1 MSQSPQDGTI
11 NIIIVDRHPLVRE
24 GLRNSFETDPALN
37 VVAEAGDAVAAL
49 LAGKE
54 NPHSILMISAF
65 LNGANIFDVVKQ
77 HQRTFQETRVVICYA
92 PEDAPLL
99 QEFIDAGVSA
109 MIGQEA
115 MSAEYIA
122 AAKAAVAGGVYFS
135 ANIIRCLIFDRKN
148 ATSRS
153 NAYDLTNREAEVL
166 RLLANGLSNKEI
178 ANTLD
183 LSVRTAEAHRLS
195 IRRKTSANTLS
206 DLVRIAKAV
215 GLVSAAGGPAPPG
228 PDGNGFASQAPGL

>member
-1 MSQSPQDGTI
+1 MSQSSQEGMI
-11 NIIIVDRHPLVRE
+11 NIIVVDQHPLVRE
-24 GLRNSFETDPALN
+24 GLRNSFSSDPALN
-37 VVAEAGDAVAAL
+37 VVAEAGDPVAAL

-65 LNGANIFDVVKQ
+65 LSGTNIFDVIKQ
-77 HQRTFQETRVVICYA
+77 HHQAFPETRVVICYA

-99 QEFIDAGVSA
+99 QEFIDVGVSA
-109 MIGQEA
+109 LIGQEA
-115 MSAEYIA
+115 ASAEYIA
-122 AAKAAVAGGVYFS
+122 AAKGAVAGGAYFS
-135 ANIIRCLIFDRKN
+135 ANIIRCLILDRKN
-148 ATSRS
+148 ASSRS
-153 NAYDLTNREAEVL
+153 NAYNLTNREAEVL

-215 GLVSAAGGPAPPG
+215 GLVSAVNGGAPAPMHGATSP
-228 PDGNGFASQAPGL
+228 AY